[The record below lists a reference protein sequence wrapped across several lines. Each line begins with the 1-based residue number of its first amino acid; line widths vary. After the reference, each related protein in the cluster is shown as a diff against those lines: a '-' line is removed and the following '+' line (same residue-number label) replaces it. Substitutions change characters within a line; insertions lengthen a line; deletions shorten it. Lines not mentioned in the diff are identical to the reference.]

1 MMRSRR
7 LWIIVPA
14 RAFGA
19 GKTRLAPVLDAEG
32 RKRFSRDCFRRV
44 VSIARRAVGP
54 AHVLVITR
62 DAGVLGLAGR
72 LGARRIL
79 ERERGL
85 NTAVTQAVR
94 HAGRRG
100 ARGVLILHAD
110 LPRLDVRDAR
120 RLLQAM
126 QRHAGV
132 VLGPDRDCDGTN
144 ALGLSPL
151 ARFDFHYGAGSF
163 KAHRKEARRRRLRAR
178 VVTTERIQADVD
190 TPAQYDAWKKSRS
203 DF

>member
-1 MMRSRR
+1 MRSHGV
-7 LWIIVPA
+7 WIIVPA

-32 RKRFSRDCFRRV
+32 RRRFSRDCFRRV
-44 VSIARRAVGP
+44 VSIARRTVGP

-85 NTAVTQAVR
+85 NTAVTQAVA
-94 HAGRRG
+94 HAGGQG
-100 ARGVLILHAD
+100 ARGVLILHSD
-110 LPRLDVRDAR
+110 LPRLDVRDVR
-120 RLLQAM
+120 RLVLAM
-126 QRHAGV
+126 RRHSGV

-144 ALGLSPL
+144 ALGLNPIG
-151 ARFDFHYGAGSF
+151 RFDFHYGAGSF
-163 KAHRKEARRRRLRAR
+163 AAHRKEARGRRRHLR
-178 VVTTERIQADVD
+178 VITGDRIQADVD
-190 TPAQYDAWKKSRS
+190 TPAQYEAWREAPR
-203 DF
+203 